1 MNPSPLLQFLG
12 PDRWPAFA
20 MITARVGGLMMV
32 APLWSMTTLP
42 RTIRAAIT
50 VVLSLLLLSACPAV
64 RPPEEILQMPLPLA
78 MEGLVGLVIGL
89 TAAVIIQAVALAGEV
104 VSLQMGLSLGQA
116 LSPSPDLQASGV
128 AQFQTILAL
137 LIYTSV
143 GGHLMLLQA
152 LAESL
157 RVLPPGSGF
166 GLSVTSTGTAA
177 LGALPGTLFTC
188 AIRAAAPVMV
198 ALLLANVALAVMSR
212 AVPQVNAMMV
222 AFPLTIGV
230 GLIATAAALPIVSG
244 TIRGWIEN
252 LPAATA
258 AALRGFQAAGH

>member
-1 MNPSPLLQFLG
+1 MNPLPLLQLIG

-20 MITARVGGLMMV
+20 LISARVGGLMLA
-32 APLWSMTTLP
+32 APLWSMSTLP
-42 RTIRAAIT
+42 RATRAAIT
-50 VVLSLLLLSACPAV
+50 VVLSVLLLASCPAV
-64 RPPEEILQMPLPLA
+64 KAPEEVLQMPLPMA

-89 TAAVIIQAVALAGEV
+89 TAAVLIQAVALGGEV
-104 VSLQMGLSLGQA
+104 LSLQMGLSLGQA
-116 LSPSPDLQASGV
+116 LAPSPDLEASGV

-137 LIYTSV
+137 LIYTSA

-166 GLSVTSTGTAA
+166 GLSASPAA
-177 LGALPGTLFTC
+177 LGALPGTLFSC

-212 AVPQVNAMMV
+212 AVPQLNAMMV
-222 AFPLTIGV
+222 AFPLTIGI
-230 GLIATAAALPIVSG
+230 GLIVSAAAMPLIAA

-252 LPAATA
+252 LPIATA
-258 AALRGFQAAGH
+258 AALHGFQAAGSH